1 MEKRGQVMLYVLAD
15 LLASALAW
23 TLFFLFRKMYMEPM
37 KFHHAV
43 PVELDGRYWLGLA
56 LVPLFWVGLFVVIG
70 GYSDIFRR
78 FRTKELGQTLLI
90 AFIGSMMIFFALLL
104 DDTVAAPKFY
114 YRSFGA
120 LFGLN
125 FALLFLFRFLLT
137 SRTVNRVH
145 DGASAS
151 TRCWWVATNARY
163 RHPRRSRPCPSHR
176 AIASSAS

>member
-1 MEKRGQVMLYVLAD
+1 
-15 LLASALAW
+15 
-23 TLFFLFRKMYMEPM
+23 MEPM

-43 PVELDGRYWLGLA
+43 PVELDGQYWLGLA

-145 DGASAS
+145 DRRIGFNLRAVDRWQR
-151 TRCWWVATNARY
+151 TRY
-163 RHPRRSRPCPSHR
+163 RHPCGDQRAAEIAWQPVRGFRERERR
-176 AIASSAS
+176 